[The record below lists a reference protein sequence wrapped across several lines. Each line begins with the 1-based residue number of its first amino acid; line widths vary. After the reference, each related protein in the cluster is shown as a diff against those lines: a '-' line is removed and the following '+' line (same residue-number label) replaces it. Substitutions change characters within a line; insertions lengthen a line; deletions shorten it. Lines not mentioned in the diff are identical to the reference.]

1 MVLEEQVTGNS
12 ETELP
17 PRSQDTESGIN
28 GAQMKGKGEDE
39 DVQGINHLKATM
51 ITPHLTSPSPSH

>member
-17 PRSQDTESGIN
+17 PISQDTESG
-28 GAQMKGKGEDE
+28 MKRGSNERE
-39 DVQGINHLKATM
+39 R
-51 ITPHLTSPSPSH
+51 